1 MDINKSQDP
10 WEIVQG
16 LVDELPPYLADNELT
31 VRRYY
36 ERNKE
41 TISMQDAERI
51 LKDLVEAGVMER
63 QPRRQK
69 RGGSRIYVY
78 VMKGKKK

>member
-1 MDINKSQDP
+1 MDLKKEQDP
-10 WEIVQG
+10 WQIAQG
-16 LVDELPPYLADNELT
+16 LVAELPPYLEDDELT

-69 RGGSRIYVY
+69 KGGSRIFVY